1 MRKSSASTPFK
12 YLSRPAC
19 AAALCACALL
29 LSACGEPPRYA
40 RSETPAASPAQAEA
54 ARTTSA
60 PRTNVP
66 MPPVATAHGTA
77 DAAGWTLLSGRRETL
92 ADYRGKVLVLD
103 LYATYCPPCRDSIPH
118 LISLQRRYGKEG
130 LRVVGLNVGGPED
143 RQLVPEFVS
152 LHGIQYDLGNPDDE
166 FVSMI
171 SGGDTRIPR
180 TYIFGRDGQLVESA
194 VGYDAQVAALLEH
207 AVQEAVGG
215 DSQSE

>member
-1 MRKSSASTPFK
+1 MSGMRKSSASAPFK
-12 YLSRPAC
+12 VF
-19 AAALCACALL
+19 ALAVACALPL
-29 LSACGEPPRYA
+29 AACGEPPRYA
-40 RSETPAASPAQAEA
+40 RSETPAASPAPPEA

-60 PRTNVP
+60 PRTNMP
-66 MPPVATAHGTA
+66 MPPVATAHGSA
-77 DAAGWTLLSGRRETL
+77 AAAQSAGWTLLSGRRETL

-180 TYIFGRDGQLVESA
+180 TYVFGRDGQLVESA
-194 VGYDAQVAALLEH
+194 VGYNEQIAALLEH

-215 DSQSE
+215 DGAGE